1 MSTSMTLAAFADRSL
16 EPHERGTRPGAAL
29 APRACDKADEGSRLR
44 VAVVTETYPPEVNG
58 VALTLAQVVR
68 GLHARGHE
76 VVLVR
81 PRQRADQRGDQ
92 RAGPNPPLLRAGDAA
107 PAQIREHLV
116 AGMPIPLYS
125 NLRMGLPAR
134 RNLLRWWRDQRP
146 DVVHVA
152 TEGPLGRSAVQAAR
166 ELGIAITSD
175 FRTNFHAYTQHY
187 GLSWLR
193 QPILA
198 YLRRLHNLTGATMV
212 PTQALRDELEAL
224 GFASLEV
231 VSRGVDVGRFDPALR
246 STALR
251 QTWGVDE
258 DEPVV
263 LYVGRL
269 AAEKNLGLLVRSFR
283 AIEQEHPRA
292 RLLLVGDG
300 PQREALRAA
309 LPQAVFAGQRQGVD
323 LATHYASAE
332 LFLFPSLTETFGNV
346 TAEAMAS
353 GLAVV
358 AYDYAAAAQLIQ
370 PGVSGVLIARGN
382 EAQFVRA
389 AVALAGSRA
398 MRLAVGMRARAQAC
412 EHDWGTVLSRFER
425 VLRGA
430 VNRQARAA
438 QVAAQE
444 SLRDVPRDVLS
455 DGLRGAPREA
465 AREALREAQSPQ
477 TMSGVK
483 AA

>member
-1 MSTSMTLAAFADRSL
+1 MTV
-16 EPHERGTRPGAAL
+16 AAL
-29 APRACDKADEGSRLR
+29 AARSHKLGARQGKESGSAAAAPPAAGRDSEGSRLR

-76 VVLVR
+76 VALVR
-81 PRQRADQRGDQ
+81 PRQPADRDGARATLAGSPPPRSGD
-92 RAGPNPPLLRAGDAA
+92 AGPA
-107 PAQIREHLV
+107 PIAEHLV
-116 AGMPIPLYS
+116 AGMPIPFYA

-134 RNLLRWWRDQRP
+134 RQLLRTWGRDRP

-152 TEGPLGRSAVQAAR
+152 TEGPLGRSAVHAAR
-166 ELGIAITSD
+166 QLGIALTSD

-193 QPILA
+193 QPILG
-198 YLRRLHNLTGATMV
+198 YLRQLHNLTSATMV
-212 PTQALRDELEAL
+212 PTQALRMELEAL
-224 GFASLEV
+224 GFANLEV

-246 STALR
+246 SAALR
-251 QTWGVDE
+251 QTWGAGD
-258 DEPVV
+258 DAPVV

-283 AIEQEHPRA
+283 AIAQQQPTA
-292 RLLLVGDG
+292 RLVLVGDG
-300 PQREALRAA
+300 PQRESLRAA
-309 LPQAVFAGQRQGVD
+309 LPRAHFAGQRQGVD
-323 LATHYASAE
+323 LATHYASAD

-358 AYDYAAAAQLIQ
+358 AFDYAAAAQLIQ
-370 PGVSGVLIARGN
+370 PGSSGTLIARGN
-382 EAQFVRA
+382 EAQFERA
-389 AVALAGSRA
+389 GVALAGSHATRRA
-398 MRLAVGMRARAQAC
+398 LGMRARAQAC

-425 VLRGA
+425 VLWSA
-430 VNRQARAA
+430 VRRQRPVSLEVVREPPSGTARELPRRAA
-438 QVAAQE
+438 QRVPQE
-444 SLRDVPRDVLS
+444 LP
-455 DGLRGAPREA
+455 
-465 AREALREAQSPQ
+465 QPQ
-477 TMSGVK
+477 TMSGDK